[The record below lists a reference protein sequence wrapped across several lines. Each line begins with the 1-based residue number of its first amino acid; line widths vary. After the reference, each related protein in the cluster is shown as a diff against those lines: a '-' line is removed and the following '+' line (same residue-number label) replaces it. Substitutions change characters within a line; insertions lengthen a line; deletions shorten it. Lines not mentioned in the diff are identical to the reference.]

1 MNERFEGAEKV
12 AEWFLRLALA
22 AAFLS
27 AVADRLGLWGAPGDP
42 GVAWGGWDPFVAYT
56 GTLNWF
62 LPEALVP
69 LVAWAATVAEVA
81 CGIGLIVG
89 WRLRWFALAS
99 GALLLSFALAMT
111 LESGLKGPLEY
122 SVFTASAAAF
132 YLGTRRRIETS

>member
-1 MNERFEGAEKV
+1 MSRERGLVV
-12 AEWFLRLALA
+12 AEWFLRVALA

-42 GVAWGGWDPFVAYT
+42 GVAWGAWDPFVAYT

-62 LPEALVP
+62 LPAALVP
-69 LVAWAATVAEVA
+69 VVAWAATIAEVVCA
-81 CGIGLIVG
+81 VGLLVG

-111 LESGLKGPLEY
+111 LEGGPKGPLDY
-122 SVFTASAAAF
+122 SVFTAAAGAF
-132 YLGTRRRIETS
+132 YLGARRQTERS